1 VAVFE
6 PAGGSALSAAPG
18 GRSGTKQARP
28 SDQVRIGG
36 QRSSSMWGRERAAE
50 TLGFRRGS
58 GMLTAAQLDGGEGVG
73 DGGGGFW
80 WLRLGDGEGG
90 AAPHGGAVEM
100 LQMLRLGLMRSSGS
114 LGPSQNGERG

>member
-6 PAGGSALSAAPG
+6 PASGSTLSAAPG
-18 GRSGTKQARP
+18 GRSGTEQARS
-28 SDQVRIGG
+28 SDQVRIDGR
-36 QRSSSMWGRERAAE
+36 RSSSTRGREKTAE

-58 GMLTAAQLDGGEGVG
+58 GMLTVAQLDGGEGVG
-73 DGGGGFW
+73 DGGGGSW

-90 AAPHGGAVEM
+90 GAPDGGAVEM
-100 LQMLRLGLMRSSGS
+100 LQTLRLGLAMASGS